1 MEDTTQEGDTDNI
14 MEELGNGVTAK
25 EDSEEEEEEEGEGG
39 FFDPGAE
46 FLADVRN
53 ALGDLAAVDSD
64 QVTWWLLILKVSN
77 LSLLLQ
83 ESIMSIDEEEMEALD
98 EALSVV
104 FQKKQEKAEKKKQK
118 KSEWK
123 DLHVTMTSLSLPLS
137 LSLSPSLSL
146 QVTRW
151 L

>member
-14 MEELGNGVTAK
+14 KEELGNGVTAK
-25 EDSEEEEEEEGEGG
+25 EDSEEEEEEEEEEGEGG

-77 LSLLLQ
+77 LF
-83 ESIMSIDEEEMEALD
+83 AT
-98 EALSVV
+98 AGVHYV
-104 FQKKQEKAEKKKQK
+104 Y
-118 KSEWK
+118 
-123 DLHVTMTSLSLPLS
+123 
-137 LSLSPSLSL
+137 
-146 QVTRW
+146 
-151 L
+151 